1 MKTSFPNIRAIAD
14 SKAPQRLHA
23 AAKPT
28 APKPRTLSVRDI
40 CVASGVPEQ
49 PNGRI
54 PLAAVDKFMKL
65 RGWDF
70 EKRMLWKNEARR
82 VGLID

>member
-1 MKTSFPNIRAIAD
+1 M
-14 SKAPQRLHA
+14 
-23 AAKPT
+23 
-28 APKPRTLSVRDI
+28 SVKDI
-40 CVASGVPEQ
+40 CVATGIPEQ

-70 EKRMLWKNEARR
+70 EKRMIWKSDARQC
-82 VGLID
+82 GLID

>member
-1 MKTSFPNIRAIAD
+1 MKTPFPNIRAIAD
-14 SKAPQRLHA
+14 SEAPQRLHA
-23 AAKPT
+23 VAKPT
-28 APKPRTLSVRDI
+28 APKPRTMSVKDI
-40 CVASGVPEQ
+40 CVATGIPEQ

-70 EKRMLWKNEARR
+70 EKRMIWKSDARQC
-82 VGLID
+82 GLID